1 MGINIGSK
9 ELVDAKLG
17 SKQISEIYLGDK
29 LIWPTFVSG
38 LYPVVEAI
46 YKIHGI
52 QPVLYLPLNGNTR
65 AYLSKVTLDPT
76 INATFLAS
84 SNFTQDRLED
94 TDDFGGKKYG
104 KSWLRSRSDLN
115 RIRIMKTQLGLKI
128 DGLTLFEIIKP
139 SSPYPTRIDFLSDGT
154 NLQWFSLDSNDKQTF
169 FPVYKTNE
177 FLMSK
182 VEGESY
188 IGAGFHVW
196 MARAGAKQIGNNN
209 NYIAAVDQDS
219 SFWSQSTA
227 TVSPYN
233 GIYIGATYLDILPSI
248 TGSAANDVVQDLLL
262 YDQALPNYFLNA
274 IGMHTHYVR
283 SNGFE
288 YIAPMALCCYYA
300 SGHMPNDSTMAL
312 TSLAYNANR
321 FTITSNIVINGYN
334 DRSNVIESLL
344 NFPTLGNPNIT
355 KFTQFDMDTS
365 PYSSD
370 FINILNGMDIGSL
383 SFEGTGM
390 DANDVMSVY
399 LVGYTELNKNLE
411 DQDYCVLGKFLGAC
425 LYTGFEPNSLKKYAG
440 KILWVSPVLLTNTDT
455 PFVFPNGIIDLQRNN
470 GSVLT
475 AIDRTATKPLICSLF
490 NGTSTT
496 LDKSYCSNGW
506 AGIFYGKTIPD
517 VNNAFLN
524 FEKGFESY
532 KLAWN
537 PSLRTNSAS
546 SLPTCYYVGIE
557 STVYNNITD
566 AFSLSICFKITNNSD
581 YYSLMGCITKYAR
594 RYYGISIGTYDG
606 SNTIDI
612 VVDFDNK
619 SIVLSTI
626 TPEIGKWYNL
636 VVRATVI
643 KSGGKITRY
652 SIYARINDQDF
663 SQQFSLNATSI
674 SYSNLPV
681 LTPRGVLPVGG
692 ALNGNTITPF
702 MGVIQDF
709 FIWNRT
715 LSYTEFD
722 NIANYYKNKGIV

>member
-1 MGINIGSK
+1 MGINIGNK
-9 ELVDAKLG
+9 ELLDAKLG
-17 SKQISEIYLGDK
+17 DKQILEIYLGDK
-29 LIWPTFVSG
+29 LIWPTFISG

-52 QPVLYLPLNGNTR
+52 QPVLYLPLNGNTK

-104 KSWLRSRSDLN
+104 KSWLRSRSNSN
-115 RIRIMKTQLGLKI
+115 RIRIMKTQLGSKI

-139 SSPYPTRIDFLSDGT
+139 SSPYPTRINFLSDGT

-169 FPVYKTNE
+169 SPVYKTNE
-177 FLMSK
+177 FLVSK

-188 IGAGFHVW
+188 IGAGFHTW
-196 MARAGAKQIGNNN
+196 MARAGAKQIGDNN

-219 SFWSQSTA
+219 GFWSQSTA
-227 TVSPYN
+227 IVSPYN
-233 GIYIGATYLDILPSI
+233 GIYIGSTYIDILPSI
-248 TGSAANDVVQDLLL
+248 TGSTANDTVQDLLL

-283 SNGFE
+283 SNGFD

-300 SGHMPNDSTMAL
+300 SGHMPNSNAMAFV
-312 TSLAYNANR
+312 SLAYNANR
-321 FTITSNIVINGYN
+321 FIVTSNIVKNGYN

-355 KFTQFDMDTS
+355 KFTQFDMDKS

-370 FINILNGMDIGSL
+370 FISILNGMDIGSL
-383 SFEGTGM
+383 SFEGAGM
-390 DANDVMSVY
+390 DANDVLSVY

-411 DQDYCVLGKFLGAC
+411 DQDYCILGKFLGAC

-440 KILWVSPVLLTNTDT
+440 KILWVSPVLLTNTDE
-455 PFVFPNGIIDLQRNN
+455 PFVLPDGIIDLQRNN

-490 NGTSTT
+490 NGTPTT

-517 VNNAFLN
+517 ADNAFLN
-524 FEKGFESY
+524 FDQGIEPY

-537 PSLRTNSAS
+537 ALSRSTSGAQPIG
-546 SLPTCYYVGIE
+546 YYVAIE
-557 STVYNNITD
+557 STTYNKITD
-566 AFSLSICFKITNNSD
+566 AFSLSICFKITD
-581 YYSLMGCITKYAR
+581 DKGYVSLMGNIDNHQFGKF
-594 RYYGISIGTYDG
+594 GISLGTY
-606 SNTIDI
+606 SSTKIIDI
-612 VVDFDNK
+612 IVDLNNQRL
-619 SIVLSTI
+619 ILSTI
-626 TPEIGKWYNL
+626 EFQVNKWYSL
-636 VVRATVI
+636 VVRAAAT
-643 KSGGKITRY
+643 KSGNTIVRY
-652 SIYARINDQDF
+652 DIYARINDQDF
-663 SQQFSLNATSI
+663 SKQFTVNSTGISFSGLTTSI
-674 SYSNLPV
+674 S
-681 LTPRGVLPVGG
+681 PRGVLPVGAAYNWG
-692 ALNGNTITPF
+692 VINPF
-702 MGVIQDF
+702 RGLIQDF

-722 NIANYYKNKGIV
+722 NIANYYKNKGVV